1 MKSAYHISK
10 WSLMFFT
17 AALFATA
24 TVYVFRA
31 YYQNVSYFAFM
42 GVLFFIAGILFAI
55 ITAVYPFL
63 YWGELVVEEIEE
75 EKFNKKK

>member
-10 WSLMFFT
+10 WSLFIFTVALFTT
-17 AALFATA
+17 AAI
-24 TVYVFRA
+24 YVFRA

-42 GVLFFIAGILFAI
+42 GVLFFIVGILFAI

-63 YWGELVVEEIEE
+63 YWGELVVEQIEE
-75 EKFNKKK
+75 EKNSKNK